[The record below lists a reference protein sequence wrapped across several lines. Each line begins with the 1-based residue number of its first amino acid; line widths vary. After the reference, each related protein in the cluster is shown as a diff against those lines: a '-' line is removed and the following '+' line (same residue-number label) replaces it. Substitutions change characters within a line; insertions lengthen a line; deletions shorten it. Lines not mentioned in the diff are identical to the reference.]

1 MPAAASSVSSEGTEA
16 RADAVRP
23 ALLRIPRLDM
33 RLALLL
39 LVGLVAVLQ
48 YRLWVG
54 EGSLAE
60 VHGLQQEIADQR
72 AELERLRARNQ
83 QLQAEVTDLQTGEA
97 ALEERARGEL
107 GMIKPGE
114 AFIQA
119 IERPRP
125 APAPSQ
131 PRPAK

>member
-1 MPAAASSVSSEGTEA
+1 MPVAALSVSSEGPEA
-16 RADAVRP
+16 RAVPLRP
-23 ALLRIPRLDM
+23 GLLRIPRLTM
-33 RLALLL
+33 RLTLLL
-39 LVGLVAVLQ
+39 LIGLVVVLQ

-60 VHGLQQEIADQR
+60 VHALQQEIADQK

-83 QLQAEVTDLQTGEA
+83 QLRAEVTDLQSGEA

-119 IERPRP
+119 IERPKP
-125 APAPSQ
+125 APAQTP
-131 PRPAK
+131 PVK

>member
-1 MPAAASSVSSEGTEA
+1 MPVAALSVSSEGPEA
-16 RADAVRP
+16 RAVPLRP
-23 ALLRIPRLDM
+23 ALLRIPRLAM
-33 RLALLL
+33 RLMLLL
-39 LVGLVAVLQ
+39 LIGLVVVLQ

-60 VHGLQQEIADQR
+60 VHALQQEIADQK

-83 QLQAEVTDLQTGEA
+83 QLRAEVTDLQSGEA

-119 IERPRP
+119 IERPKP
-125 APAPSQ
+125 APAQ
-131 PRPAK
+131 PPPVK

>member
-1 MPAAASSVSSEGTEA
+1 
-16 RADAVRP
+16 
-23 ALLRIPRLDM
+23 M
-33 RLALLL
+33 RLMLLL
-39 LVGLVAVLQ
+39 LIGLVVVLQ

-60 VHGLQQEIADQR
+60 VHALQQEIADQK

-83 QLQAEVTDLQTGEA
+83 QLRAEVTDLQSGEA

-119 IERPRP
+119 IERPKP
-125 APAPSQ
+125 APAQTP
-131 PRPAK
+131 PVK